1 MDENSIK
8 ILRLILPIFVV
19 FISGL
24 TFLKYAPNPNFNHL
38 ITLIIIVVVGFS
50 IAWAFFSE
58 NLKLFFT
65 CALRVLSIAFFLSV
79 FSMFVISLLFP
90 EVFLGEELNEKKEI
104 QIFACV
110 ASAGTMGGL
119 MRYLMEE
126 KVQNGELMDL
136 WSLSHS
142 AISGLFVSV
151 ILFLVLRAG
160 IINKVQ
166 IDTFN
171 VYGVSGVSAVVGFL
185 ADRMV
190 KRISGLYEEVVGK
203 AGESKR

>member
-1 MDENSIK
+1 MDENLIRL
-8 ILRLILPIFVV
+8 LRIIGPLMIVFVSGLAFLKHLPNQNFGIFITLTIIAVV
-19 FISGL
+19 FS
-24 TFLKYAPNPNFNHL
+24 
-38 ITLIIIVVVGFS
+38 ITL
-50 IAWAFFSE
+50 AFFTE
-58 NLKLFFT
+58 KRKLFFT
-65 CALRVLSIAFFLSV
+65 SALRVLSVAFFLSV

-90 EVFLGEELNEKKEI
+90 EVFLGAELNEKKEI

-136 WSLSHS
+136 WLLSHS

-160 IINKVQ
+160 VINKVQ

-171 VYGVSGVSAVVGFL
+171 VYGVSGISAVVGFL
-185 ADRMV
+185 ADRMI